1 MLLFLRDKHLTH
13 NHSPVPQLAHLSLM
27 YMSFCFHCLFLLK
40 GFKYPNYIFLRKC
53 QSFFFPWAGVEKQ
66 NPTFYLKHQVLST
79 WVWMIRTAASWLGL
93 ALVTSRVGL
102 CQTKIDVK
110 VGRVIA
116 SWEKSNRAVYYK
128 PAREIPEDI
137 RPTLDAL
144 GNGNRAKP
152 SHAAFPQHPGP
163 PTPGLFSGWASSFTP
178 DTAGEAA
185 WWTCYSYPSRC
196 RWAAY
201 AEMAIKPSNVCR
213 QTRPSCQD

>member
-1 MLLFLRDKHLTH
+1 M
-13 NHSPVPQLAHLSLM
+13 PV
-27 YMSFCFHCLFLLK
+27 
-40 GFKYPNYIFLRKC
+40 
-53 QSFFFPWAGVEKQ
+53 FFFPWAGVEKQ

-93 ALVTSRVGL
+93 APVTSRVGL

-178 DTAGEAA
+178 GTAGKAA

-213 QTRPSCQD
+213 QDPAILPRLILENVEMGYMEKVKLAPRMLFSLWDPLHCPEKSAG

>member
-1 MLLFLRDKHLTH
+1 
-13 NHSPVPQLAHLSLM
+13 M

-53 QSFFFPWAGVEKQ
+53 QVFFPLGRCRETESYVLFKISSS
-66 NPTFYLKHQVLST
+66 FYLSVNDSNSCFL
-79 WVWMIRTAASWLGL
+79 IGL
-93 ALVTSRVGL
+93 APVTRRVGL
-102 CQTKIDVK
+102 CQTKIDAK

-128 PAREIPEDI
+128 AAREIPKDI

-144 GNGNRAKP
+144 GNGSRAKP

-163 PTPGLFSGWASSFTP
+163 PTPGLFPGWASSFTP
-178 DTAGEAA
+178 GTAGEAA
-185 WWTCYSYPSRC
+185 WWGCCWYPSRC

-201 AEMAIKPSNVCR
+201 AEMANVCR
-213 QTRPSCQD
+213 QTRLSCQD